1 MERGKSMSDKE
12 DIALIA
18 HLMRRAG
25 FGASRQELEDRAAK
39 GYEATVEELLYPED
53 QPPIDDDILYRFLP
67 GYEGALGPP
76 INQAEWVYRMI
87 NTQRPLEEKLAL
99 FWHQLFA
106 TGNSKV
112 DNPPEITQQIA
123 MFRRQALGSFRDLLV
138 ELAKNPAMIWWLDN
152 NGNHNGAINE
162 NWGRELLELFS
173 MGVGNYSEDDIKDA
187 SRAFTGWTIE
197 PKIPRNPLGRF
208 YWNFEYRP
216 EDHDDGEKSFL
227 GHSGRFNGEDIIDIV
242 VKQPATAR
250 FLARHLYNFFVADE
264 PQVPSWNINPP
275 NDPDAIDQLVAAY
288 DESDGSLRAMMRLL
302 FNSDFFKNA
311 RFARVKSPAELVVST
326 VRLAG
331 NYTGPRPGFDMLA
344 MECNWQGQELLN
356 PPSVES
362 WHTGG
367 EWIDGGAL
375 VRRVNFAAGLLGDTS
390 LPGVKAIISGLRER
404 GVSAPEEFVDA
415 CLDIVGP
422 LEFSE
427 STRSELL
434 DQATENGGL
443 NWDTEENSEKS
454 ERNIGVMLALIAASR
469 DFQFA

>member
-1 MERGKSMSDKE
+1 MSDKE

-25 FGASRQELEDRAAK
+25 FGASREELEDRAAK

-76 INQAEWVYRMI
+76 INQAEWVYRMV

-216 EDHDDGEKSFL
+216 EDHDDGEKNFL
-227 GHSGRFNGEDIIDIV
+227 GHTGRFNGEDIVDIV
-242 VKQPATAR
+242 VKQPATAQ
-250 FLARHLYNFFVADE
+250 FLARHLYSFFVADE
-264 PQVPSWNINPP
+264 AQVPSWNINPP

-288 DESDGSLRAMMRLL
+288 DESDGSLRSMLRLL

-326 VRLAG
+326 VRMAG
-331 NYTGPRPGFDMLA
+331 NYQGPRPGLTMLA

-375 VRRVNFAAGLLGDTS
+375 VRRVNFAAGLMGDTS
-390 LPGVKAIISGLRER
+390 
-404 GVSAPEEFVDA
+404 
-415 CLDIVGP
+415 
-422 LEFSE
+422 
-427 STRSELL
+427 
-434 DQATENGGL
+434 
-443 NWDTEENSEKS
+443 
-454 ERNIGVMLALIAASR
+454 
-469 DFQFA
+469 